1 MKINSENQSENLT
14 TINIELEKADYQED
28 VDKALKD
35 YRKKANM
42 PGFRPG
48 MVPMGMI
55 KKMYG
60 NQVIFDE
67 VNKKLSQSLQDYLTE
82 NKIQMLGEPLPS
94 KDKTTKM
101 DLEGDGNFEFFFD
114 VATRPEFEIPI
125 DENTTITKYKIEADK
140 KDVDKYVLDIQKR
153 YGNRTNPEVS
163 EKEDMLYGDV
173 KKVQAEEGEEA
184 KKSTL
189 LISYLEDKA
198 AKDFIVKKVN
208 DEIIFNP
215 KTAFKS
221 AADLASFLN
230 ISKEE
235 AETID
240 EDYSF
245 TITEISRIEP
255 AKLDK
260 ELFDKVFQSDNIQD
274 EAQLRKRIQKD
285 LEESYQKEA
294 ERKFFADVFDYI
306 INNTSI
312 DIPDEFMKR
321 WLIETNNDITEE
333 ILAKEYDGY
342 RKMLIWQMIEDKL
355 LKEHKV
361 EIDPEDAKA
370 YIRSLLKMQIGEA
383 STDEE
388 KERLEM
394 IVENVMKNKEEM
406 QRIYQ
411 HLVEEKLTAVFN
423 EIVKTKE
430 KKINYEDFITLAT
443 KNN

>member
-198 AKDFIVKKVN
+198 AKDFIGKKVN

-423 EIVKTKE
+423 EIVKTRE

>member
-294 ERKFFADVFDYI
+294 ERKFFADVFDHI

>member
-114 VATRPEFEIPI
+114 VATRPEFDIPI

-153 YGNRTNPEVS
+153 YGNRINPEVS

-173 KKVQAEEGEEA
+173 KRVQAEEGEEA

-198 AKDFIVKKVN
+198 AKDFIGKKVD
-208 DEIIFNP
+208 DEIVFNP
-215 KTAFKS
+215 KKAFKS

-230 ISKEE
+230 ISKDE
-235 AETID
+235 AEMID
-240 EDYSF
+240 EDYRF

-255 AKLDK
+255 AKLDN

-274 EAQLRKRIQKD
+274 EAQLRERIQKD